1 MVSTTNTETRLIQAG
16 ITLAKKHGLNFTV
29 RQLCAKSKVNLG
41 LFHYYFKNKDNFDKE
56 MLRALYNQ
64 MIEHLTLKLS
74 GEASPR
80 ENIAQIL
87 LGLHNFVGK
96 NRMFLSSIMGNV
108 LSGNG
113 KLFHFL
119 SLNFTQHIA
128 LISREL
134 KRAKLPEKI
143 HNQSLPALLS
153 MIVLPVVMPQIL
165 MGLLER
171 VGTTNLPFDVSLLTQ
186 TVDNKQQFCVRIN
199 LLLDSIFGE

>member
-1 MVSTTNTETRLIQAG
+1 MTPTINTETRLIQAG
-16 ITLAKKHGLNFTV
+16 MALAKKQGLNFTV
-29 RQLCAKSKVNLG
+29 RQLCATSKVNLG

-74 GEASPR
+74 DGVSPR

-87 LGLHNFVGK
+87 LGLHNFVGE
-96 NRMFLSSIMGNV
+96 NRMFLSSIMGNI
-108 LSGNG
+108 LSGNT
-113 KLFHFL
+113 KLLHFL

-143 HNQSLPALLS
+143 RTQSLPAILS
-153 MIVLPVVMPQIL
+153 MIVLPVVMPQL
-165 MGLLER
+165 FMGLLER

-186 TVDNKQQFCVRIN
+186 TVDNKQQFCARIN
-199 LLLDSIFGE
+199 LILDSIFGE

>member
-1 MVSTTNTETRLIQAG
+1 MPSTTNTETRLIQAG
-16 ITLAKKHGLNFTV
+16 IALAKKQGLNFTV
-29 RQLCAKSKVNLG
+29 RQLCAQSKVNLG

-74 GEASPR
+74 DGVSPR

-87 LGLHNFVGK
+87 LGLHTFVGE
-96 NRMFLSSIMGNV
+96 NRMFLSSIMGNI
-108 LSGNG
+108 LSGNT
-113 KLFHFL
+113 KLLHFL

-143 HNQSLPALLS
+143 QDQSLPAILS
-153 MIVLPVVMPQIL
+153 MIVLPVVMPQL
-165 MGLLER
+165 FMGLLER
-171 VGTTNLPFDVSLLTQ
+171 VGTANLPFDVSLLTQ
-186 TVDNKQQFCVRIN
+186 TVDNKQQFCARIN
-199 LLLDSIFGE
+199 LILDSIFGE